1 MSIKELFEHSIEY
14 EQQDLQA
21 LIMFLV
27 IEKQVLTMDDDKSEL
42 DLYFLPKHNDRM
54 GKELTAYKKK
64 INAKERASC
73 FKVYTKQG
81 ETLYVYTMTELQAS
95 AFAKSLNYEPLKIV
109 YESDD
114 RLMTFNNVNMKISEI
129 TKGRKAP
136 CLLGINDIEQ
146 KYDGGDED

>member
-1 MSIKELFEHSIEY
+1 
-14 EQQDLQA
+14 
-21 LIMFLV
+21 MFLV

-54 GKELTAYKKK
+54 EKELTAYKKK

-95 AFAKSLNYEPLKIV
+95 AFIKSLNYEPLKIV
-109 YESDD
+109 YESGD
-114 RLMTFNNVNMKISEI
+114 RLMTFNNVTMKIPEI
-129 TKGRKAP
+129 TNGRNAP
-136 CLLGINDIEQ
+136 CIIGANETEQ
-146 KYDGGDED
+146 KNECRRGRMNAQRYEKK